1 VSYYQN
7 PNLKNKSNF
16 LFLNGVDL
24 ELISILING
33 VEPNYKLVK
42 DGLELSDLSAEFV
55 LKINTRIHPEKNT
68 SLNGLYQSSGNFCTQ
83 CEAHGFRQITYYLDR
98 PDVLSVFTTHIKAD
112 FKRYPVL
119 LSNGNL
125 IESKPGEVTWHDP
138 SLKPCYLF
146 ALVAGDFAV
155 LEDAYTTLS
164 GMRWRLR
171 FTLKHTIL
179 IKPNLPWI
187 HLSARSPG
195 MSSVLVLNMIWMCI

>member
-1 VSYYQN
+1 MRSVVVSTLEPQPIYRKDYTPSEYLVHTTELSFELSEDKTIVSSEVSYYQN

-138 SLKPCYLF
+138 SL
-146 ALVAGDFAV
+146 
-155 LEDAYTTLS
+155 
-164 GMRWRLR
+164 
-171 FTLKHTIL
+171 
-179 IKPNLPWI
+179 
-187 HLSARSPG
+187 
-195 MSSVLVLNMIWMCI
+195 